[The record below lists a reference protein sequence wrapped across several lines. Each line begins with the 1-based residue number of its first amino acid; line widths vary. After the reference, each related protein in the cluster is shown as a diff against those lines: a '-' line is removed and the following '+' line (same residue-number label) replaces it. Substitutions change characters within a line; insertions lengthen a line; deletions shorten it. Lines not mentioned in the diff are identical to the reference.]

1 MYTDSDFLADC
12 RADGARDFANAG
24 DGDGCPTVDALV
36 AERAEDWARDEIGA
50 EFGLTAQQL
59 GLLAWAQA
67 WVAASGRAVTLD
79 GAPTGWTLT
88 VCRDSGAFRWTCDG
102 PQGENGGYCS
112 TYAEAAA
119 DARMML
125 ASLLA
130 AAN

>member
-1 MYTDSDFLADC
+1 MDTKSDFIADC

-24 DGDGCPTVDALV
+24 DSGATVDELV

-50 EFGLTAQQL
+50 EFGLTAQQQ
-59 GLLAWAQA
+59 GLLVWAQA

-88 VCRDSGAFRWTCDG
+88 VRRDSGAFCWTCDG
-102 PQGENGGYCS
+102 PQGDHGGYCR

-130 AAN
+130 FAN